1 MPNVTI
7 PKELVDKKDL
17 IAVPRG
23 TYEEFLGWLK
33 KVKSGRTF
41 KPTQAEKKSLEQA
54 RKNFAKGKYTPW
66 EDIKYDLGRN
76 RR

>member
-7 PKELVDKKDL
+7 PKELVGKKNL
-17 IAVPRG
+17 VAVPRSM
-23 TYEEFLGWLK
+23 YEEFLDWLK

-54 RKNFAKGKYTPW
+54 RKNFAKGKYMSW
-66 EDIKYDLGRN
+66 EDLKYDLDRN